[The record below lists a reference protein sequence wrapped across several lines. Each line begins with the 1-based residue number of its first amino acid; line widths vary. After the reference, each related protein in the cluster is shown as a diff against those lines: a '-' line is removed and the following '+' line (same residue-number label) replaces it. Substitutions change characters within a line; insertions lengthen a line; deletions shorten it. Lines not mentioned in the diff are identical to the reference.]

1 MWPVRSLSPSAELLV
16 PHGVEIHCVL
26 QWRPQPQADA
36 VPAPSPA
43 SSPTLVGCTGFC
55 SDLDSWRVLSGIYGH
70 RPWSLFYSVQS
81 ILARL
86 PGLALGCLLSVEQHV
101 RFRSTFHSGIIPQS
115 VDATTSGRAMPCAWF
130 DQ

>member
-55 SDLDSWRVLSGIYGH
+55 SDVGFLACFVWILRSS
-70 RPWSLFYSVQS
+70 SLVNFSTTAGPCVG
-81 ILARL
+81 LPAVCREARQI
-86 PGLALGCLLSVEQHV
+86 PFHVPQWDYPPLGGYDDKRTRHAVCVV
-101 RFRSTFHSGIIPQS
+101 
-115 VDATTSGRAMPCAWF
+115 
-130 DQ
+130 

>member
-55 SDLDSWRVLSGIYGH
+55 SDVGFLACFVWILRS
-70 RPWSLFYSVQS
+70 SVNFS
-81 ILARL
+81 TTAGPCVGLPAVCREARQI
-86 PGLALGCLLSVEQHV
+86 PFHVPQWDYPPIGGCDDKRTRHAVCV
-101 RFRSTFHSGIIPQS
+101 
-115 VDATTSGRAMPCAWF
+115 V
-130 DQ
+130 

>member
-36 VPAPSPA
+36 VPAPSTA

-55 SDLDSWRVLSGIYGH
+55 SDVGFLACFVW
-70 RPWSLFYSVQS
+70 
-81 ILARL
+81 ILRSSSPVNFSTTAGPCVGLPAVCREARQI
-86 PGLALGCLLSVEQHV
+86 PFHVPQWDYPPIGGCDDKRTRHAVCV
-101 RFRSTFHSGIIPQS
+101 
-115 VDATTSGRAMPCAWF
+115 V
-130 DQ
+130 

>member
-36 VPAPSPA
+36 VPAPSSA

-55 SDLDSWRVLSGIYGH
+55 SDVDSWRVLSGH
-70 RPWSLFYSVQS
+70 RPWSLW
-81 ILARL
+81 L
-86 PGLALGCLLSVEQHV
+86 
-101 RFRSTFHSGIIPQS
+101 
-115 VDATTSGRAMPCAWF
+115 
-130 DQ
+130 

>member
-55 SDLDSWRVLSGIYGH
+55 SDVGFLACFVWNLWSSSLVSVLLCPVNFSTTAGPCVGLPAVC
-70 RPWSLFYSVQS
+70 RA
-81 ILARL
+81 ARQI
-86 PGLALGCLLSVEQHV
+86 PFHVPQWDYPPIGGCDDKRTRHAVCV
-101 RFRSTFHSGIIPQS
+101 
-115 VDATTSGRAMPCAWF
+115 V
-130 DQ
+130 

>member
-43 SSPTLVGCTGFC
+43 SSPTLVGRTGFC
-55 SDLDSWRVLSGIYGH
+55 SDFGFLACFVWSGYASSH
-70 RPWSLFYSVQS
+70 HPQVS
-81 ILARL
+81 
-86 PGLALGCLLSVEQHV
+86 
-101 RFRSTFHSGIIPQS
+101 STHL
-115 VDATTSGRAMPCAWF
+115 
-130 DQ
+130 